1 MKGLFADTYYYLA
14 LLNPRDSAHPEA
26 VAIGPTLAGRLVTT
40 QYVLTEVADALS
52 APQDRAK
59 FLALLVLLE
68 SDPSVTIV
76 PGSNDLFS
84 SGSCPLP
91 STPRQGLA
99 AHRLHQL
106 HCDGRRGPHRSPDG
120 GSPLL
125 PGWVSNASRQFII

>member
-1 MKGLFADTYYYLA
+1 MKGLVTDTYYYLA

-76 PGSNDLFS
+76 PGSNDLF
-84 SGSCPLP
+84 
-91 STPRQGLA
+91 
-99 AHRLHQL
+99 
-106 HCDGRRGPHRSPDG
+106 RRGVALYQARPDKDW
-120 GSPLL
+120 PLTDCI
-125 PGWVSNASRQFII
+125 SFIVMDDEGLTEALTADRHFSQAGFRTLLVNL